1 MDCLYRMV
9 LATWLLAF
17 TTVCWRNADVFGD
30 SVLTWLGDLG
40 ELTSHNDEWSK
51 DQDKGKM

>member
-1 MDCLYRMV
+1 MV